1 MSLVANISVDPIAPD
16 LSLWD
21 EFLKGAD
28 ASELATSRDPTEC
41 GSCIFDLAVVFH
53 EARDALRLFVTI
65 ERALLAGPSRLL
77 DGHFPTLR
85 LDKGTLQ
92 QLCDSYFAPR
102 VDVVR
107 AHLHRGHALA
117 PAARRAAVEE
127 SAREVNLRERE
138 VARHLKNLWRFCYA
152 AAGRPGG
159 WDAGGDFG
167 DEVLRSQFRL
177 GSRRLRWRWLSLLF
191 LARYRVLCGGPGAA
205 AKRLCSVRDERLV
218 ECASIVLAQLVPGMR
233 SEQPPGT
240 LGPPPVAPAPGQ
252 SPESDERPVII
263 TDGAP
268 APAWQGGALI
278 AAADE
283 AELAAAHAREQ
294 EHLELRRAA
303 EQAERDSTETAE
315 PLTSPTAALPLARQA
330 AALGFGFD
338 RELVF
343 VLRDVLARL
352 ARPRQDRTDVLSR
365 STTILSP
372 AALER
377 VTVARFAALVRAVI
391 TLATSVVSGSDEKS
405 ATSGM
410 SDFFGCVVR
419 ISDALLRPEAPSATP
434 LLSRAEVEEAMSAI
448 ANSVPKSQW
457 VRFCGVVCFLV
468 LRIGE

>member
-1 MSLVANISVDPIAPD
+1 MSLVANTFVDPIAPD

-21 EFLKGAD
+21 EFLRGAD
-28 ASELATSRDPTEC
+28 ASELATSRDPAEC
-41 GSCIFDLAVVFH
+41 GGCIFDLAIVFH

-77 DGHFPTLR
+77 DGQFPTLR
-85 LDKGTLQ
+85 IEKGTLQ

-138 VARHLKNLWRFCYA
+138 VSRHLKNLWRFCYA
-152 AAGRPGG
+152 AAGRPGS

-167 DEVLRSQFRL
+167 EEVLRAQFRL
-177 GSRRLRWRWLSLLF
+177 GSRRLRWRWMCLLF

-205 AKRLCSVRDERLV
+205 AKRLCSIRDERLV

-240 LGPPPVAPAPGQ
+240 LGPPPVAPAPSP
-252 SPESDERPVII
+252 SPESDLRPVII

-278 AAADE
+278 AAADA
-283 AELAAAHAREQ
+283 AELGAAQAREQ
-294 EHLELRRAA
+294 EQLELRRATD
-303 EQAERDSTETAE
+303 QAEMLET
-315 PLTSPTAALPLARQA
+315 PMSPTIALPRQA
-330 AALGFGFD
+330 APSGFGFD
-338 RELVF
+338 RELVL

-391 TLATSVVSGSDEKS
+391 TLATAVVSGSDEKS

-419 ISDALLRPEAPSATP
+419 ISDALLRPETPSVTP
-434 LLSRAEVEEAMSAI
+434 PLSRAEVEEAMSAV
-448 ANSVPKSQW
+448 AGSVPRTQW
-457 VRFCGVVCFLV
+457 ARFCGVVCFMI